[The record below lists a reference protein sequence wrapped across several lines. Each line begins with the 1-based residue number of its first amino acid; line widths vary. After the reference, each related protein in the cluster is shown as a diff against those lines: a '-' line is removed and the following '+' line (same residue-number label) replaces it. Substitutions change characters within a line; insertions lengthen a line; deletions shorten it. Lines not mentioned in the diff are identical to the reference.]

1 MNLLINHMKL
11 LIIDSNSGAKTLIR
25 SIKTVKHLEFKFVKL
40 DNINL
45 TKVTKNMLRDSTLK
59 VLSHNLSHNYDV
71 CIIMC
76 VSASSSI
83 LDILIKNNFRIANVL
98 IIEPLIPICLYI
110 KKHKFKTLLILST
123 QLTQKIRWFSR
134 LLNVNNNYIIN
145 YASLNLSE
153 NQMTNNTKIREALA
167 NLVNYKTFIAN
178 CDAIVLGC
186 SSYSLYKNSIA
197 NELKSTYNF
206 NGALLDCTTI
216 TFDYFN
222 NYLL

>member
-1 MNLLINHMKL
+1 MKL
-11 LIIDSNSGAKTLIR
+11 LIIDSTNGAKTLIY

-40 DNINL
+40 TNINL
-45 TKVTKNMLRDSTLK
+45 TKITKNMLRDSTLK
-59 VLSHNLSHNYDV
+59 IITHNLQQNYDV

-76 VSASSSI
+76 ISASSSI
-83 LDILIKNNFRIANVL
+83 LDILIKNNFRIANVV

-123 QLTQKIRWFSR
+123 QLTQKIRWISR
-134 LLNVNNNYIIN
+134 LLNVNNNYTIN
-145 YASLNLSE
+145 YASLNLLE
-153 NQMTNNTKIREALA
+153 NQMTNITKIQEAIV

-186 SSYSLYKNSIA
+186 SSYSLSKNIIA
-197 NELKSTYNF
+197 KELKSTYNF
-206 NGALLDCTTI
+206 NGALLDSSTI
-216 TFDYFN
+216 TFEYLNNYFN

>member
-1 MNLLINHMKL
+1 MKL
-11 LIIDSNSGAKTLIR
+11 LIIDSNNGAKTLIR
-25 SIKTVKHLEFKFVKL
+25 SIKTVKHLDFKFVKL
-40 DNINL
+40 ENINL
-45 TKVTKNMLRDSTLK
+45 TNITKNLLRDSTLK
-59 VLSHNLSHNYDV
+59 VLSHNLPQNYDV

-76 VSASSSI
+76 ISASSSI
-83 LDILIKNNFRIANVL
+83 LDILIKHNFKIANVL

-134 LLNVNNNYIIN
+134 LLNINNSYTIN

-153 NQMTNNTKIREALA
+153 NQMTNITKIQEAIA

-186 SSYSLYKNSIA
+186 SSYSLSKNSIA
-197 NELKSTYNF
+197 KELKSIYNF
-206 NGALLDCTTI
+206 NGALLDSTTI

-222 NYLL
+222 NYYTNYLL